1 MSRRLQSILPN
12 TLNQLQ
18 PRVVDP
24 RKVEEK
30 LKKKQERQKK
40 YYNVGSRV
48 LPSLQNGE
56 MVRVQTGDHW
66 KEAKVKTQVTT
77 PRSYNLKM
85 PNGREMRRNRV
96 HIRKQ
101 NGNTA
106 TKQPI
111 EDGTSE
117 SRVRDD
123 ETTLSNLSKS
133 DQSQEYRTRNGRVS
147 KPPER
152 WQAGT

>member
-12 TLNQLQ
+12 TLSQLK
-18 PRVVDP
+18 PRVFDS
-24 RKVEEK
+24 RKVDEK

-48 LPSLQNGE
+48 LTSLQQGE
-56 MVRVQTGDHW
+56 MVRVQMGDHW
-66 KEAKVKTQVTT
+66 KESKVKTQVTT

-85 PNGREMRRNRV
+85 RNGREMRRNRV

-111 EDGTSE
+111 EDG
-117 SRVRDD
+117 
-123 ETTLSNLSKS
+123 NFGIKS
-133 DQSQEYRTRNGRVS
+133 TGQ
-147 KPPER
+147 
-152 WQAGT
+152 